1 MPNVSKYHLSLG
13 NIDILTKNIS
23 SNIKLD
29 EVTVIF
35 LNAKVGS
42 GKTTLVQNV
51 AVSLGVD
58 ANVSSPTFSI
68 MNVYEDKIFHYDL
81 YNTTIEKFISLAM
94 LDNFDNKGIHIV
106 EWGDEVLKEII
117 EGSSCNIISINI
129 EFDENDENKRFY
141 KVVYG

>member
-42 GKTTLVQNV
+42 GKTTLVQNM
-51 AVSLGVD
+51 AVSLGVN

>member
-1 MPNVSKYHLSLG
+1 MPNISKYHLSLQ
-13 NIDILTKNIS
+13 NIDILAKSIS
-23 SNIKLD
+23 DNIKLD

-42 GKTTLVQNV
+42 GKTTFVQSM
-51 AVSLGVD
+51 AISLGVN

-68 MNVYEDKIFHYDL
+68 MNVYEDTIFHYDL

-94 LDNFDNKGIHIV
+94 LDNFSNTGIHIV
-106 EWGDEVLKEII
+106 EWGDEILKEII